1 MIKHTLLLRAIA
13 LGFAFF
19 SVTFSSLSAQNLI
32 FDVFTT
38 IIHDTQVQSE
48 FGPYNHAPAV
58 NNGIGLGIGYQH
70 KTLGTMKLSWSYVNK
85 NIGTS
90 ENAQITGGFGS
101 PKTITG
107 STQFMYR
114 LKYEPN
120 IIVGS
125 GPIKLQ
131 PTASFDLIQNSNLQS
146 EGSSTSGLLYADNP
160 EPIYTLE
167 SVETETH
174 RMLTHPFITLG
185 TDIRIRKSLYLGVG
199 YRIPLVG
206 DYLTRDFTYR
216 LNEQPPA
223 QQRITVPGFAFMF
236 NIGISFSG
244 GK

>member
-1 MIKHTLLLRAIA
+1 MNKRILLLRTIA

-19 SVTFSSLSAQNLI
+19 GVTFSSLSAQNLV

-38 IIHDTQVQSE
+38 IIHDTQVHTE
-48 FGPYNHAPAV
+48 FGPYNHATAT

-85 NIGTS
+85 NIGTT
-90 ENAQITGGFGS
+90 ENAQVTGGLGRA
-101 PKTITG
+101 KTIAG
-107 STQFMYR
+107 SSQFMYR

-120 IIVGS
+120 MIFGS

-131 PTASFDLIQNSNLQS
+131 PTASFDLIQNRHLQS
-146 EGSSTSGLLYADNP
+146 GGSSTSGLFYADNP

-185 TDIRIRKSLYLGVG
+185 TDIRIRKSLYLGFG
-199 YRIPLVG
+199 YRIPIVG

-216 LNEQPPA
+216 LNGQPPA

-236 NIGISFSG
+236 NIGISFSA